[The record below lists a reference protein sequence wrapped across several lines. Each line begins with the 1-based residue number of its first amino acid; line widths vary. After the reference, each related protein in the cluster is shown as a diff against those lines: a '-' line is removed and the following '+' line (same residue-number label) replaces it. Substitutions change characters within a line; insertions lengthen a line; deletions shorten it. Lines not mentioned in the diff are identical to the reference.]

1 MVNDTRC
8 RYLWIP
14 LVLCTNLLAKL
25 DLVRVV
31 AYGVDVVVHVS
42 MADYIGLRH
51 TTYVR
56 RQSREGT
63 SVDGSHM
70 L

>member
-1 MVNDTRC
+1 MVNDTWC

-14 LVLCTNLLAKL
+14 FVLCTNLLAKL

-42 MADYIGLRH
+42 MAD
-51 TTYVR
+51 
-56 RQSREGT
+56 
-63 SVDGSHM
+63 
-70 L
+70 